1 MDKSPPTVDT
11 FSGQGLSNLQKE
23 VANRLIDVRTI
34 KSLKN
39 TTAGELRLDPSMDR
53 KYFSDAT

>member
-1 MDKSPPTVDT
+1 MDKSPPTVDI

-23 VANRLIDVRTI
+23 VANRLIDLRTI

-39 TTAGELRLDPSMDR
+39 ATAGEWRLDPSMDR

>member
-1 MDKSPPTVDT
+1 MDKSPPTVDI

-23 VANRLIDVRTI
+23 VANRLIDLRTI

-39 TTAGELRLDPSMDR
+39 TTAGEWRLDPSMDR